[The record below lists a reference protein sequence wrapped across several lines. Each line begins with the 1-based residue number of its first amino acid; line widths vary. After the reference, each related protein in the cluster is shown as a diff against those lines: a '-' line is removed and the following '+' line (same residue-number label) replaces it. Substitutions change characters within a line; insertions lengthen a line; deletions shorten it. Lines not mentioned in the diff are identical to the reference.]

1 MPFRRKYLGRF
12 DKEGCFTLFLRPHM
26 SNLTTLVVGGAGYI
40 GSHTV
45 RLLASQ
51 NRKVIVLD
59 NLIYGHREAL
69 VDDSVELI
77 EGSLNDRPLLDR
89 IFSENQIDVVLHF
102 AAFINVGESVND
114 PLKYY
119 QNNTAAPV
127 VLLQAMQEHGCKA
140 FVLSSTAAVYGE
152 PVAIPIQE
160 SHPLQPV
167 NPYGWS
173 KLMLEQILTDCDA
186 AWGLKSVCLRY
197 FNASGSWG
205 DGLIGEAHDPE
216 THLIPNVLLAIQ
228 GKIDQMTVFGTD
240 YDTPDGTCVRD
251 YIHVMDLADAHAKAL
266 DHLKNG
272 GASLRCNLGTG
283 LGVSVREILDAAKE
297 VTGEEVPVKYGER
310 RAGDPARLVADPT
323 KAKESLGWEA
333 KHLEAKDMVE
343 SAWQWMTGSRSGKFD
358 S

>member
-1 MPFRRKYLGRF
+1 
-12 DKEGCFTLFLRPHM
+12 M
-26 SNLTTLVVGGAGYI
+26 SKPTTLVVGGAGYI

-51 NRKVIVLD
+51 ERQVIVLD
-59 NLIYGHREAL
+59 NLIYGHRDAL
-69 VDDSVELI
+69 VDDRVSFI
-77 EGSLNDRPLLDR
+77 EGSLSDRALLDQ

-119 QNNTAAPV
+119 QNNTASPII
-127 VLLQAMQEHGCKA
+127 LLEAMRDHGVKG

-152 PVAIPIQE
+152 PVAVPIVE
-160 SHPLQPV
+160 DHPLQPV

-173 KLMLEQILTDCDA
+173 KLMLEQILSDCDT

-205 DGLIGEAHDPE
+205 DGLIGEAHEPE

-228 GKIDQMTVFGTD
+228 GKIEKMTVFGTD
-240 YDTPDGTCVRD
+240 YDTPDGTCLRD
-251 YIHVMDLADAHAKAL
+251 YIHVLDLADAHAKAL
-266 DHLKNG
+266 DHLQGG

-297 VTGEEVPVKYGER
+297 VTGKEVPVQYGER
-310 RAGDPARLVADPT
+310 RAGDPARLIADPSL
-323 KAKESLGWEA
+323 AKKVLNWEA
-333 KHLEAKDMVE
+333 SRRDVREMVQ
-343 SAWQWMTGSRSGKFD
+343 SAWDWMTGSREGKFEQ
-358 S
+358 

>member
-1 MPFRRKYLGRF
+1 
-12 DKEGCFTLFLRPHM
+12 M
-26 SNLTTLVVGGAGYI
+26 SKSTILVVGGAGYI

-51 NRKVIVLD
+51 NRKVLVLD
-59 NLIYGHREAL
+59 NLVYGHRDAL
-69 VDDSVELI
+69 VDESVELV
-77 EGSLNDRPLLDR
+77 EGSLSDRPLLDR
-89 IFSENQIDVVLHF
+89 LFTEHDIEVVLHF
-102 AAFINVGESVND
+102 AAYINVGESVSD

-119 QNNTAAPV
+119 QNNTADPV
-127 VLLQAMQEHGCKA
+127 ILLQAMRDHGCKS

-152 PVAIPIQE
+152 PVAVPIVE

-228 GKIDQMTVFGTD
+228 GKIEKMTVFGTD
-240 YDTPDGTCVRD
+240 YETPDGTCVRD
-251 YIHVMDLADAHAKAL
+251 YIHVLDLADAHAKAL
-266 DHLKNG
+266 DYLVGG

-283 LGVSVREILDAAKE
+283 LGVSVRQILDAAKE
-297 VTGEEVPVKYGER
+297 VTGQEVPVQYGDR

-323 KAKESLGWEA
+323 LAKEVLGWVAE
-333 KHLEAKDMVE
+333 HQEAKDMVE
-343 SAWQWMTGSRSGKFD
+343 SAWQWMTGPRNGQFEC
-358 S
+358 